1 MMAREPTSNANFQL
15 FETMLV
21 TRNRQ
26 VRHVERHLARLERS
40 ATELGFH
47 FDVAQV
53 ERELALAVAHVAAD
67 IASRLRLVLSHDG
80 GIEMTSAP
88 LAPLPDGRVDLLIE
102 SNPLREPRP
111 LASHKTTLRD
121 EYDQGTR
128 RAEARGAFDSLF
140 FTADGRLVEGG
151 RCNIFVQIDGR
162 WWTPPLSDGAL
173 PGVMRSLLLED
184 PAWGAGERTL
194 RLADLRRGRSLMV
207 CNALRGVVPGR
218 LVIDP

>member
-1 MMAREPTSNANFQL
+1 MNPEPKLESNFQL

-21 TRNRQ
+21 TRNQ
-26 VRHVERHLARLERS
+26 HVRHVELHLARLQRS
-40 ATELGFH
+40 AAALDFRFEA
-47 FDVAQV
+47 DQV
-53 ERELALAVAHVAAD
+53 RRELDVGVTRTTPD
-67 IASRLRLVLSHDG
+67 IASRLRLTLFNDG
-80 GIEMTSAP
+80 HVEISSAP
-88 LAPLPDGRVDLLIE
+88 LLPLPDGRVDLLIE
-102 SNPLREPRP
+102 QNPLREPRP
-111 LASHKTTLRD
+111 LAAHKTTRRE
-121 EYDQGTR
+121 EYDLGTR
-128 RAEARGAFDSLF
+128 RAEARGAFDALF

-173 PGVMRSLLLED
+173 PGVMRSLLLGD

-207 CNALRGVVPGR
+207 CNALRGVIPGR